1 MKILAPIAVIVA
13 VAALLYKTE
22 EVWAKEDYDAAYVK
36 VKGNPAVTTGPQIA
50 APPRFSGSGASGTR
64 PRIDVSQHAPMAAG
78 WTVN

>member
-22 EVWAKEDYDAAYVK
+22 EVWAKEDYDSAYVK
-36 VKGNPAVTTGPQIA
+36 VGGNPAITTGPQ

-64 PRIDVSQHAPMAAG
+64 AREDVSQHAPYSG
-78 WTVN
+78 WGN

>member
-36 VKGNPAVTTGPQIA
+36 VGGDPAITTGPAQA
-50 APPRFSGSGASGTR
+50 APRFAGSGTSGR
-64 PRIDVSQHAPMAAG
+64 AREDVSQHAPMRWSG
-78 WTVN
+78 T

>member
-36 VKGNPAVTTGPQIA
+36 VGGNPAITTGPQA
-50 APPRFSGSGASGTR
+50 APRFAGSGAVGTR
-64 PRIDVSQHAPMAAG
+64 P
-78 WTVN
+78 TVN

>member
-36 VKGNPAVTTGPQIA
+36 VGGNPAITTGPQ

-64 PRIDVSQHAPMAAG
+64 PRIDTSVHAPMSG
-78 WTVN
+78 WVN